1 MILDR
6 MNRNQLLIIQWVVLT
21 ALFAVTLTFFFTE
34 YSQNENSH
42 LANTVWWLLAVVIL
56 AVVTFIHHKIFNLD
70 IASGQLQ
77 YFGKTNKP
85 SYFFLASVVFG
96 GITIVGLGYLYIN
109 ESRYI
114 FNTIYGVGIIILGL
128 SRYHRYRYTVKPQE
142 VLVNGLSAIYLNART
157 TLQTTENAIHLTT
170 GIDELTIH
178 LDSLDEIEKT
188 KILAALQNSLHQLK
202 NQHQD

>member
-1 MILDR
+1 MTVFFSVCRNWTGIWSLP
-6 MNRNQLLIIQWVVLT
+6 NR
-21 ALFAVTLTFFFTE
+21 
-34 YSQNENSH
+34 QNRQG
-42 LANTVWWLLAVVIL
+42 T
-56 AVVTFIHHKIFNLD
+56 
-70 IASGQLQ
+70 
-77 YFGKTNKP
+77 
-85 SYFFLASVVFG
+85 
-96 GITIVGLGYLYIN
+96 GL
-109 ESRYI
+109 
-114 FNTIYGVGIIILGL
+114 IYGVGIIIMGL
-128 SRYHRYRYTVKPQE
+128 SRYHRYRYIVKPQE